1 MKLFNNLNWI
11 IYKRR
16 LKNDVYRLA
25 YSYTRNKIDAED
37 ITQKTFIKLY
47 KNFDKLDMD
56 TIKNWILKVTSNE
69 CKNFL
74 LTPWKA
80 RVISLTNEK
89 DKIILQNE
97 YLELSESLKKIPKKY
112 RIPIHLFYFYGYK
125 IKEIAEI
132 LTLNQESVKTRLKR
146 GKELLKK
153 EMEKYENEEN

>member
-1 MKLFNNLNWI
+1 MTLDENFKN
-11 IYKRR
+11 IYF
-16 LKNDVYRLA
+16 LYKNDVYRLA

-89 DKIILQNE
+89 DKIILQND
-97 YLELSESLKKIPKKY
+97 YLELSESLKKSRKNIEF
-112 RIPIHLFYFYGYK
+112 RFIYFTFMD
-125 IKEIAEI
+125 IK
-132 LTLNQESVKTRLKR
+132 
-146 GKELLKK
+146 LKK
-153 EMEKYENEEN
+153 LQKY

>member
-1 MKLFNNLNWI
+1 MTLDENFKN
-11 IYKRR
+11 IYF
-16 LKNDVYRLA
+16 LYKNDVYRLA

-74 LTPWKA
+74 LTPWKS

-97 YLELSESLKKIPKKY
+97 YLELSESLKKSRKNIEF
-112 RIPIHLFYFYGYK
+112 RFIYFTFMDTK
-125 IKEIAEI
+125 
-132 LTLNQESVKTRLKR
+132 
-146 GKELLKK
+146 LKK
-153 EMEKYENEEN
+153 LQKY

>member
-1 MKLFNNLNWI
+1 MTLDENFKN
-11 IYKRR
+11 IYF
-16 LKNDVYRLA
+16 LYKNDVYRLA

-74 LTPWKA
+74 LTPWKS

-89 DKIILQNE
+89 EKIILQNE

-153 EMEKYENEEN
+153 EMEKYENEKN